1 MIHILDPLRL
11 PGLSFSAPPDPF
23 ELGGINPAAELILLD
38 SHRDGIEQIVEALK
52 GRTDTEAI
60 HLISHGHQALP
71 LLETGHLTVD

>member
-1 MIHILDPLRL
+1 M
-11 PGLSFSAPPDPF
+11 
-23 ELGGINPAAELILLD
+23 GGINLAAELILLD
-38 SHRDGIEQIVEALK
+38 SHRDGIEQIVEAFK